1 MEPLLKVRLKIE
13 DTAESDGRYRLYLND
28 YLLVERFYPVSIGKD
43 LQLEENVFLKVNADE
58 YTLKLE
64 NLTRN
69 TVYISDV
76 SINHM
81 LFRNIN
87 SFNHSFVL
95 R

>member
-1 MEPLLKVRLKIE
+1 ME

-43 LQLEENVFLKVNADE
+43 FQLEENVFLKVNADE
-58 YTLKLE
+58 YTLRLE
-64 NLTRN
+64 NLTQN
-69 TVYISDV
+69 NVYISDV
-76 SINHM
+76 SINQM

-87 SFNHSFVL
+87 SFNHSFIL

>member
-1 MEPLLKVRLKIE
+1 MEPLLKVRLKME

-43 LQLEENVFLKVNADE
+43 FQLEENVFLKVNADE
-58 YTLKLE
+58 YTLRLE
-64 NLTRN
+64 NLTQN
-69 TVYISDV
+69 NVYISDV
-76 SINHM
+76 SINQM

-87 SFNHSFVL
+87 SFNHSFIL